1 MDTIAA
7 LVSQYRSG
15 NLTQADLA
23 AELHAIAAA
32 AGDAG
37 FTAAVQQ
44 FQDGTGDLDGV
55 IAAAAAAAAATAV
68 SDGTSGDQGTGSGG
82 GTTAGIA
89 VGVAVAC
96 LAAVALLWFVV
107 VYRKQRRQQQLPTP
121 PNAATGDG
129 GANNGDGNADGRGM
143 VHHDNPMRRADQG
156 SSSHGPSTLSRPVSA
171 RVASLELA
179 ASPKGT
185 APAASSDH
193 GLAAAVELPSKK
205 SWRGRAVS
213 MFRRG
218 DTDAGDD
225 PNRQQQTSD
234 LCDDGR
240 VTDLSMQ

>member
-1 MDTIAA
+1 VDTLAA

-55 IAAAAAAAAATAV
+55 IAAAAAAATATAV

-107 VYRKQRRQQQLPTP
+107 VYRKQRRQQQQPTP

-129 GANNGDGNADGRGM
+129 GANNGDGNADLTYQ
-143 VHHDNPMRRADQG
+143 DNPMRRADQG

-193 GLAAAVELPSKK
+193 GLAAAVELPSGQ
-205 SWRGRAVS
+205 SWR
-213 MFRRG
+213 
-218 DTDAGDD
+218 TD

-240 VTDLSMQ
+240 VTDLSML